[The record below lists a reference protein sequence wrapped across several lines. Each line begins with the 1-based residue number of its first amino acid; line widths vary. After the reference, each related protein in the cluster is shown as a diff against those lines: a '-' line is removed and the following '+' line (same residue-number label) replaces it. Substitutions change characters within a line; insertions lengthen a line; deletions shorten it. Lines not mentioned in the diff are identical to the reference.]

1 MDNTLF
7 VDDLPMDVLP
17 GGCSEPVIHVR
28 AVVLIF
34 ELLRST
40 PAQ

>member
-1 MDNTLF
+1 MENTFF
-7 VDDLPMDVLP
+7 VEDLPVDVLP

-28 AVVLIF
+28 AIVLIY

-40 PAQ
+40 PAN